1 MTVSEQFKRE
11 VIGRRVEVLQAMD
24 YAVRYMNDENS
35 IEPWFMCG
43 VPDGAELE
51 DYEDMASDHETYIDT
66 VKLFAKIVKN
76 YAKEDF

>member
-1 MTVSEQFKRE
+1 MATNEQFKRE

-24 YAVRYMNDENS
+24 YAVRYMNDEDGM
-35 IEPWFMCG
+35 EPWLMCG

-51 DYEDMASDHETYIDT
+51 DYEDMANDHETYIAT
-66 VKLFAKIVKN
+66 VKLFARIVSK

>member
-1 MTVSEQFKRE
+1 MTQFERE

-51 DYEDMASDHETYIDT
+51 DYEEMASDHETYIDT
-66 VKLFAKIVKN
+66 VKLFARIVSK

>member
-24 YAVRYMNDENS
+24 YAIRYMNDESS

-43 VPDGAELE
+43 VPDSAELE
-51 DYEDMASDHETYIDT
+51 DYEDMASDHDTYIDT

>member
-24 YAVRYMNDENS
+24 YAVRYMNDESS

-51 DYEDMASDHETYIDT
+51 DYEGMASDHETYIDT
-66 VKLFAKIVKN
+66 VKLFAKIVKK

>member
-1 MTVSEQFKRE
+1 MTQFQKE

-24 YAVRYMNDENS
+24 YAVRYMNDEDS
-35 IEPWFMCG
+35 MEPWLMCG

-51 DYEDMASDHETYIDT
+51 DYEDMASDHETYIST
-66 VKLFAKIVKN
+66 VKLFAKIVSK